1 MIWLDLNLK
10 RSIAWVSQSYLA
22 NLVRLKDFQ
31 LIHLINMVFKF
42 LNADTMVAKIVI
54 GMASGIELI
63 EEVITS
69 QVIQMI
75 RRLKALQ
82 V

>member
-1 MIWLDLNLK
+1 MIWQVLNLK
-10 RSIAWVSQSYLA
+10 KCIVWVSQSYLA
-22 NLVRLKDFQ
+22 NLVRLKDFPP
-31 LIHLINMVFKF
+31 IHLINMVFKF
-42 LNADTMVAKIVI
+42 LNADTMARRTPRFSALK
-54 GMASGIELI
+54 IELT

-69 QVIQMI
+69 QVIQMR